1 MNSGVSQLKS
11 IMQTIDR
18 MIVAGELGTLDKN
31 LLNTKIADIYSSLEI
46 TQAEFD
52 VAKIQFEI
60 LTGRKVECNVSFAKK
75 PIFVDNINIELL
87 VDETLNF
94 HPSLKILNAK
104 IEAAKSDVDSAES
117 KLWPTLKL
125 RGEHRKGAL
134 YDSDS
139 DKEEN
144 LIYLVLEMSTG
155 AGASALS
162 NIERSKI
169 NVLKVKNEKLS
180 KEKEVID
187 KLMNNYTR
195 FIAVKNNIE
204 ILSNDIKVAEKVF
217 DSNNRMFFL
226 QQKKWIEVVN
236 ALTALN
242 KKKISKAQLSGE
254 YKALEMKLAL
264 KTNKLSLDTGVIL
277 SDVLQ

>member
-1 MNSGVSQLKS
+1 
-11 IMQTIDR
+11 
-18 MIVAGELGTLDKN
+18 
-31 LLNTKIADIYSSLEI
+31 
-46 TQAEFD
+46 
-52 VAKIQFEI
+52 
-60 LTGRKVECNVSFAKK
+60 
-75 PIFVDNINIELL
+75 
-87 VDETLNF
+87 
-94 HPSLKILNAK
+94 
-104 IEAAKSDVDSAES
+104 
-117 KLWPTLKL
+117 
-125 RGEHRKGAL
+125 
-134 YDSDS
+134 
-139 DKEEN
+139 
-144 LIYLVLEMSTG
+144 
-155 AGASALS
+155 
-162 NIERSKI
+162 
-169 NVLKVKNEKLS
+169 
-180 KEKEVID
+180 VID